1 VHPRDW
7 PDALDGAT
15 HEPWDEREASGWLVA
30 RNEAAPWSPARL
42 GPTRK
47 EPILGTREWARYQA
61 NMARP
66 QSPNALRMH
75 AHALETAGE
84 GGGAGFGGGGEGGGG
99 GPVFKRLYNDA
110 MEYHVRRWEESE
122 QQRDAE
128 EQLSLHARARLQNHS
143 PSFGSSDGTKR
154 LPAGGRS
161 YRNDSFWT
169 GDGSEVAAA
178 VAEAAAEMNAEAD
191 GGGAAANGSGAAGED
206 FADWPEEEEGVGEA
220 GYDEDAL
227 RRLEDEG
234 GGGGVASAADLADA
248 DLADADLADALAGG
262 D

>member
-1 VHPRDW
+1 MHPRDW

-84 GGGAGFGGGGEGGGG
+84 GGAAGFGGGGEGGGG
-99 GPVFKRLYNDA
+99 PPSLLEV
-110 MEYHVRRWEESE
+110 
-122 QQRDAE
+122 AE
-128 EQLSLHARARLQNHS
+128 ELLVQVEQEQVLHQ
-143 PSFGSSDGTKR
+143 
-154 LPAGGRS
+154 
-161 YRNDSFWT
+161 
-169 GDGSEVAAA
+169 V
-178 VAEAAAEMNAEAD
+178 V
-191 GGGAAANGSGAAGED
+191 ED
-206 FADWPEEEEGVGEA
+206 
-220 GYDEDAL
+220 
-227 RRLEDEG
+227 LEI
-234 GGGGVASAADLADA
+234 
-248 DLADADLADALAGG
+248 
-262 D
+262 